1 VTPDLLTGLWI
12 GTVFGVS
19 AGVFITLLAV
29 FAAGG
34 RASWR
39 FMRPH
44 LANWLSQGAP

>member
-29 FAAGG
+29 FAAAVG
-34 RASWR
+34 SWR

-44 LANWLSQGAP
+44 LANWLCKALP